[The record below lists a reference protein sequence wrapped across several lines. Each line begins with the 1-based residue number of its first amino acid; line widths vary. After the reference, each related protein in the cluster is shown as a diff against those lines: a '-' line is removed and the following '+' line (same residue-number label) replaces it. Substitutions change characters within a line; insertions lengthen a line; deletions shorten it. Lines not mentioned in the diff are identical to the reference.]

1 MWSIIK
7 GGWSVLDR
15 SMQKKFPW
23 MLGSVVLL
31 SALETLGISIVLPV
45 VLLLVSPETVMD
57 RPYVRSVYTAFGFQ
71 SARDF
76 TATLVVVMLG
86 ALIVKNVVS
95 IFIYRWQ
102 FNVTSRAAA
111 ALSNRLFENYL
122 RMPYLETL
130 TRDIGFFGYVVNSL
144 GGIISST
151 FVYQVVLVVSETV
164 TVAFLFAVLL
174 VANPAAALSAI
185 CVLGIAGVAIYSLT
199 ARRLSRIGVESR
211 LASERTLRLVN
222 ETFGNLKEVRM
233 LGRGGR
239 FLGLFQTETG
249 TLAVNQAT
257 QMLYSASTRYL
268 VEIAMLLAIAT
279 FVAVTLR
286 GMDVA
291 ASVGLISLFGASA
304 LRILPSVARILGA
317 MQTLRT
323 LEAPID
329 LARRELVNLSGW
341 QLESRASIDA
351 PPPGTAREPVS
362 LRLENIGFSYSD
374 TKEPAIA
381 GVTLDIPFGQSLGVV
396 GASGSGKTTLAD
408 VVLGLIT
415 PTAGRVLANGKDIHG
430 DMIAWRRMAAYVPQQ
445 IGFVAGTIRS
455 NVALGLRDDEIDD
468 ARVRAVLETAQ
479 LTSLVSRLP
488 QGVNSPIGEAGKLL
502 SGGERQRLGIARAL
516 YQNASV
522 LVLDE
527 ATSALD
533 VETEDRF
540 IKLLQNLKGL
550 CTTIVIAHRLRTIR
564 NCDRIALFDAGSML
578 AVDTF
583 EKLSEGEPRFNRL
596 VELSNLTD
604 LSGNTDATVGAR

>member
-1 MWSIIK
+1 MWSIFK
-7 GGWSVLDR
+7 RGWSVLDR

-45 VLLLVSPETVMD
+45 VLLLVAPETVMD
-57 RPYVRSVYTAFGFQ
+57 RPFIKDIYSAFGFQ

-76 TATLVVVMLG
+76 TITLVVVMIG
-86 ALIVKNVVS
+86 ALIVKNLVS
-95 IFIYRWQ
+95 IAIYRWQ

-130 TRDIGFFGYVVNSL
+130 SRDIGFFGYVVNAL
-144 GGIISST
+144 GGIISAT
-151 FVYQVVLVVSETV
+151 FVYQVVLIVSESV
-164 TVAFLFAVLL
+164 TVAFLFGVLL

-185 CVLGIAGVAIYSLT
+185 GVLGVAGIAIYSLT
-199 ARRLSRIGVESR
+199 ARRLGRIGAESR
-211 LASERTLRLVN
+211 LAGERTLRLVN
-222 ETFGNLKEVRM
+222 ETFGNLKEIRT

-239 FLGLFQTETG
+239 FLRLYEVETS
-249 TLAVNQAT
+249 TLAANQAT
-257 QMLYSASTRYL
+257 QMWYSASTRYL

-279 FVAVTLR
+279 FVAVTLK
-286 GMDVA
+286 GVDVA

-329 LARRELVNLSGW
+329 LARTELTSLSNW
-341 QLESRASIDA
+341 QLEPPASIDA
-351 PPPGTAREPVS
+351 PPPGTVREPVS
-362 LRLENIGFSYSD
+362 LRLENLGFSYSD

-381 GVTLDIPFGQSLGVV
+381 DVTLDIPFGQSLGVV
-396 GASGSGKTTLAD
+396 GSSGSGKTTLAD

-430 DMIAWRRMAAYVPQQ
+430 DLIAWRRMVAYVPQQ

-455 NVALGLRDDEIDD
+455 NVALGLRDEEIDD
-468 ARVRAVLETAQ
+468 ERVVAVLEIAQ
-479 LTSLVSRLP
+479 LTSLIARLSL
-488 QGVNSPIGEAGKLL
+488 GVNSPIGEAGKLL

-540 IKLLQNLKGL
+540 IRLLQNLNGL

-564 NCDRIALFDAGSML
+564 NCDRIALFDAGKMI
-578 AVDTF
+578 AVDDF
-583 EKLSEGEPRFNRL
+583 EKLSVSEPQFNRL
-596 VELSNLTD
+596 VELSNLTAVSAD
-604 LSGNTDATVGAR
+604 TAIAIASK